1 MKPSTR
7 DVLRAAGLLGLCAL
21 ISAALL
27 AGTYALTRDR
37 IAAEQLVAQRAAL
50 SIVLPATSYDNDP
63 LNDRITVHARAWLGT
78 DDALTVWRAR
88 RGGAPAGLILDAVA
102 PDGYAGPIRLL
113 IGVGADGRITGVR
126 IVEHRETPGLGDWI
140 EKTKSDW
147 IDGFTGRSLGDP
159 ARERWKVRRDG
170 GEFDQF
176 AGATVT
182 PRAVVHAVRRA
193 LDYVARH
200 AAELYAAAPDTTL
213 THADAPE
220 N

>member
-1 MKPSTR
+1 MKANAR
-7 DVLRAAGLLGLCAL
+7 EVLRAAGLLGLCAL
-21 ISAALL
+21 LSAALL
-27 AGTYALTRDR
+27 AGTHALTRDR
-37 IAAEQLVAQRAAL
+37 IAAEQLAAQRAAL
-50 SIVLPATSYDNDP
+50 SIVLPAASYDNDP
-63 LNDRITVHARAWLGT
+63 LNDRIAVHASAWLGA
-78 DDALTVWRAR
+78 DDAMTVWRAR

-113 IGVGADGRITGVR
+113 IGIDADGRVAGVR

-140 EKTKSDW
+140 EKTRSDW
-147 IDGFTGRSLGDP
+147 IDSFTGRSLDDP
-159 ARERWKVRRDG
+159 ARDRWKVQRDG

-182 PRAVVHAVRRA
+182 PRAVVQAVRRA

-200 AAELYAAAPDTTL
+200 GDELYAAAPDTTL
-213 THADAPE
+213 MHADAPE